1 MRITGYGIRDARFG
15 MRDAGCEESKCGIRD
30 TGSEKNSIKSDVRCD
45 KPTTARCKDYN
56 QIRDAKKQRKNAI
69 EME

>member
-1 MRITGYGIRDARFG
+1 MRITGYGIRDTG
-15 MRDAGCEESKCGIRD
+15 CDIRDAGCEESKCGIRD

-56 QIRDAKKQRKNAI
+56 QIRDAKKQRINPI
-69 EME
+69 EIK